1 MTFTAPNYACMSDGD
16 NSDIYRVRL
25 RANSGGFKDFSCTN
39 GNYSLV
45 FGDEEHLWDDNYS
58 LEVYNPNN
66 RDNPGNPYN
75 FTIFYDNLNENST
88 DTFAAFTVGETSVG
102 FTIHGTTLDT
112 ELRRS
117 AVDRNALFA
126 ENSDIYFTLDNDFD
140 PETMEVVLHGTD
152 DYRFVF
158 QPVNNVFRFNGAN
171 FPEDFTHI
179 TIETKSD
186 EHPGPE
192 RPEHPGERQN
202 THITVQSSDAA
213 HRGSYLSSG
222 VFLNDEGFHLDECE
236 EGAESCEFD
245 FQYNYDEDN
254 DGGKVTFEFGTTFLS
269 KFVNKVIINGQE
281 FDVPVDYT
289 DELSCLTH
297 FAGQGIVFY
306 VSADKADTYNIVY
319 DIEDLDFEGD
329 GADVICVSNF
339 LWTSNEEAKG
349 SDEYIGHSRLELLG
363 VSWTPLDDSDPI
375 VIEGEDLSRGLTEE
389 QKAKGMVLE
398 YDPGDAHHA
407 GSLVVPADA
416 VATMKIVPEYGYQV
430 TSFGINE
437 QNVMTGDA
445 ISEFSFP
452 VGRGNFHLGA
462 DVTRVS
468 DAVESSTGKV
478 TSGSI
483 ELGGAEIADGTALLT
498 VSDADISED
507 QINNFKNAASGYS
520 VSTYL
525 DINLGQIFYKGDGE
539 YWEGAGM
546 KELIHDAT
554 VTLKLAEGVDGNTV
568 VIVHEKHDGTYEVIP
583 TTYDEKTHTIS
594 FKTSSFSNYAIA
606 SANIANSNTLD
617 NIIRYCVLFVLSS
630 AATIFFATRRVKEV
644 NE

>member
-1 MTFTAPNYACMSDGD
+1 M
-16 NSDIYRVRL
+16 
-25 RANSGGFKDFSCTN
+25 
-39 GNYSLV
+39 
-45 FGDEEHLWDDNYS
+45 
-58 LEVYNPNN
+58 
-66 RDNPGNPYN
+66 
-75 FTIFYDNLNENST
+75 
-88 DTFAAFTVGETSVG
+88 VGETSVG
-102 FTIHGTTLDT
+102 FTISGTTLDT
-112 ELRRS
+112 ALARS

-126 ENSDIYFTLDNDFD
+126 ENSDIYFTLDNNFD
-140 PETMEVVLHGTD
+140 PNTMQVVLYGTD
-152 DYRFVF
+152 DYRYVF
-158 QPVNNVFRFNGAN
+158 QPENNDFRFYGAN

-179 TIETKSD
+179 TIEAKSGD
-186 EHPGPE
+186 ESGPE
-192 RPEHPGERQN
+192 RPDHPGERPE
-202 THITVQSSDAA
+202 THITIRSSDAA
-213 HRGSYLSSG
+213 HRGSFLNSG
-222 VFLNDEGFHLDECE
+222 VFLNERGFHLDECQ

-245 FQYNYDEDN
+245 FEYNYDAEN
-254 DGGKVTFEFGTTFLS
+254 DGGKVTFEFGTVFLN
-269 KFVNKVIINGQE
+269 KFVNKIIINGEQ
-281 FDVPVDYT
+281 FDISVDYS
-289 DELSCLTH
+289 DELSCLTN
-297 FAGQGIVFY
+297 FSGQEIKFTITV
-306 VSADKADTYNIVY
+306 DKAASYDLTY
-319 DIEDLDFEGD
+319 DIEDLDFEGE
-329 GADVICVSNF
+329 DVICVSNF

-349 SDEYIGHSRLELLG
+349 SDEYIGHSHLELIG
-363 VSWTPLDDSDPI
+363 VSWTPLEGGDPI
-375 VIEGEDLSRGLTEE
+375 VIEGEDLSKPLTEE

-398 YDPGDAHHA
+398 YDPGGEDRA
-407 GSLVVPADA
+407 GSLVIPADA

-437 QNVMTGDA
+437 QNVITGET
-445 ISEFSFP
+445 ISQFSFP

-462 DVTRVS
+462 EVTKVADV
-468 DAVESSTGKV
+468 VESSTDKV

-498 VSDADISED
+498 VSDADIDED
-507 QINNFKNAASGYS
+507 QINNFKNAASGYT

-539 YWEGAGM
+539 YWEGAEM

-568 VIVHEKHDGTYEVIP
+568 VIVHEKHNGTYEVIP